1 VVSCENLRPIKFK
14 LFFGVLMLIGF
25 GYDIHRLVEGRR
37 LIMGGVEI
45 PYEKGLEG
53 HSDADVLLHAVCDGL
68 LGAMGEGDIGKHFP
82 NTDPQFRGISSL
94 KLLNIVASMVA
105 ERSLTVEN
113 LDTTVIAEQPRIMP
127 YIPQMRTKI
136 AETMNISEGKVNIK
150 ATTSE
155 GLGFV
160 GEGRGIVAYA
170 IVLLKK
176 V

>member
-1 VVSCENLRPIKFK
+1 
-14 LFFGVLMLIGF
+14 MLIGF

-53 HSDADVLLHAVCDGL
+53 HSDADVLLHAICDGL

-113 LDTTVIAEQPRIMP
+113 LDTTVIAEQPRIRP
-127 YIPQMRTKI
+127 YVPQMRTKI

>member
-1 VVSCENLRPIKFK
+1 MSQ
-14 LFFGVLMLIGF
+14 VLMRIGT
-25 GYDIHRLVEGRR
+25 GYDVHRLVEGRK
-37 LIMGGVEI
+37 LIIGGVDI

-113 LDTTVIAEQPRIMP
+113 LDTTVIAEQPRIRP
-127 YIPQMRTKI
+127 YVPQMRT
-136 AETMNISEGKVNIK
+136 
-150 ATTSE
+150 
-155 GLGFV
+155 
-160 GEGRGIVAYA
+160 
-170 IVLLKK
+170 
-176 V
+176 